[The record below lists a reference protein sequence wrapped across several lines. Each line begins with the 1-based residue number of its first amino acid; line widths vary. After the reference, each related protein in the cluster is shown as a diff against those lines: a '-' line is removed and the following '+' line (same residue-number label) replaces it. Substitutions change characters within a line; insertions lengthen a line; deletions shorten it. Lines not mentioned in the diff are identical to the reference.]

1 MKINLRNKA
10 KIEAALKAVNGK
22 ADAQTISCVEQLEE
36 ITERAERELI
46 GRGVS
51 KKERAG
57 CGVEYVPRGPSSG
70 YKYSEVT
77 TRVILT
83 RGGKDWFLVECSRFE
98 GWPGQREVFKLRVTD
113 IALNQIKRLLTED
126 LVDADGATFTDDAAR
141 LTAEIRRVDEKNR
154 KIEKLERRAHG
165 AELRVKELRAIL
177 SKERSER
184 EAAQRTVA
192 RLGGVECL
200 NIK

>member
-1 MKINLRNKA
+1 MKINLKNRA
-10 KIEAALKAVNGK
+10 KVEAALKAANGR
-22 ADAQTISCVEQLEE
+22 ASAQALTRAEHINA
-36 ITERAERELI
+36 IAERAERVLTA
-46 GRGVS
+46 RGVS

-57 CGVEYVPRGPSSG
+57 CGVEYVPPGPSNA
-70 YKYSEVT
+70 YKYSYVT
-77 TRVILT
+77 TRVILI
-83 RGGKDWFLVECSRFE
+83 RGGKDWFLTECSRFE

-113 IALNQIKRLLTED
+113 IALDQIKRLLTED
-126 LVDADGATFTDDAAR
+126 LVDADGADFMDDAAR

-177 SKERSER
+177 SKERSGR

>member
-1 MKINLRNKA
+1 MKINLKNKA
-10 KIEAALKAVNGK
+10 KIEAALRAVNGN
-22 ADAQTISCVEQLEE
+22 ADAQTISCVAQLEE

-70 YKYSEVT
+70 YKYSYVT

-83 RGGKDWFLVECSRFE
+83 RGGKDWFLTECSRFE

-113 IALNQIKRLLTED
+113 IALNQIKRILTED
-126 LVDADGATFTDDAAR
+126 LVDADGAAFMDDAAR

-184 EAAQRTVA
+184 EAAQRTIA

>member
-1 MKINLRNKA
+1 MKINLKNKA

-57 CGVEYVPRGPSSG
+57 CGVEYVPPGPSNA
-70 YKYSEVT
+70 YKYSYVT

-83 RGGKDWFLVECSRFE
+83 RGGKDWFLTECSRLE
-98 GWPGQREVFKLRVTD
+98 GWPGQREVFRLRVTD

-126 LVDADGATFTDDAAR
+126 LVDADGAAFMDDAAR

-184 EAAQRTVA
+184 EAAQRTIA